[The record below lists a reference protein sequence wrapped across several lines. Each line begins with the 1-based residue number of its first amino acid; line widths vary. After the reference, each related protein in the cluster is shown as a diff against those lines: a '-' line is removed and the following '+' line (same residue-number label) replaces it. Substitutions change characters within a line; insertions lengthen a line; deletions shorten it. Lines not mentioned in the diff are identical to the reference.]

1 MGATNSGEHKPGQG
15 NMQMSAGEHY
25 KAFKKSHKGILAV
38 LFVCL
43 SLMTWSCKTGP
54 SDSNDAEARAEKML
68 AQMTLDEKIGQMSQ
82 LDIGYF
88 SDPEDLK
95 QAVRDG
101 RCGSLLNFFGTQQVN
116 EIQRIAMEESRLGI
130 PLIIGGMLFTVSAP
144 FSRFLLA
151 WQLHGILR

>member
-1 MGATNSGEHKPGQG
+1 MAFTISNRRFEALKKVTWELPIQRNTKPGQG

-25 KAFKKSHKGILAV
+25 KAFNESHNGILAV

-54 SDSNDAEARAEKML
+54 SDGNDAEARAEKML

-88 SDPEDLK
+88 SDPDRSQTGGKGGQMRFPSE
-95 QAVRDG
+95 
-101 RCGSLLNFFGTQQVN
+101 LLRNAAGQ
-116 EIQRIAMEESRLGI
+116 
-130 PLIIGGMLFTVSAP
+130 
-144 FSRFLLA
+144 
-151 WQLHGILR
+151 